1 MKKNNDSGLD
11 ELLKLLQQNP
21 SLIKDLIFNPEAV
34 ASVLRSKKA
43 RRLLR
48 GRDPAA
54 DAKRFLT
61 YVAGPVDGYP
71 VAQCFKQTSVLC
83 AKGTKISLPCS
94 GGTKP
99 PPNCSGGTRG
109 PPS

>member
-21 SLIKDLIFNPEAV
+21 GLIKDLIFNPEV
-34 ASVLRSKKA
+34 ISSVLQSKKA

-48 GRDPAA
+48 GTDPAA
-54 DAKRFLT
+54 QAKRFLG
-61 YVAGPVDGYP
+61 YVAGPIDGYP
-71 VAQCFKQTSVLC
+71 IAQCFKQTSLLC
-83 AKGTKISLPCS
+83 AKGTKISLVCS

-99 PPNCSGGTRG
+99 PACSRGTRG
-109 PPS
+109 PES